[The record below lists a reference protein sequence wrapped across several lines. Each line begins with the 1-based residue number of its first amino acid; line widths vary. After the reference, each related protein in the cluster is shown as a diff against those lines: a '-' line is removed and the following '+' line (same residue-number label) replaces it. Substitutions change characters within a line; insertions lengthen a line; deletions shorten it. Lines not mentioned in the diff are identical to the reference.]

1 MATSPEELLI
11 SWYQRL
17 RESQFSHYEAAK
29 TFERINYWLGIPSVI
44 LSTIVGTSI
53 FATIGESVDTKAQIM
68 VGLVSVV
75 AAALAGLQTFL
86 RFSERAEKHRA
97 VAARYGALRRE
108 IEEFLSVGES
118 ITRESLTPVR
128 QSIDRLAEEAPN
140 VPSKIWTKTQKAL
153 ISDTAR
159 FLNDGN
165 NQKLENRKL

>member
-1 MATSPEELLI
+1 MATSSEELLK
-11 SWYQRL
+11 SWYHRL

-29 TFERINYWLGIPSVI
+29 AFERMNYWLGIPSVI

-53 FATIGESVDTKAQIM
+53 FATVGESVDTKVQII
-68 VGLVSVV
+68 VGLVSVT

-108 IEEFLSVGES
+108 IEELLSVGES
-118 ITRESLTPVR
+118 ITRENMTPIR

-140 VPSKIWTKTQKAL
+140 VPSIIWKKTQKAL
-153 ISDTAR
+153 TSNNTR
-159 FLNDGN
+159 FLNQEN
-165 NQKLENRKL
+165 SEKFENTKL